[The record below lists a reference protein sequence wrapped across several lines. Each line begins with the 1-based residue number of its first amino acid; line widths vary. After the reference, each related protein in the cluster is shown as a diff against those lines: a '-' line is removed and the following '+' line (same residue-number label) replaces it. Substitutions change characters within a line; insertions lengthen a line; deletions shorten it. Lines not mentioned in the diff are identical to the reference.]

1 MIHLRRQLELQLS
14 CKRMVDP
21 RMHIRTARLVLI
33 AVLACRS
40 AAWADG
46 GSITGT
52 IMDPSGAGM
61 PAVTVTLRNAAT
73 GATETAVTSGDGT
86 YLFPGLA
93 VGRYGILIH
102 QTNFQ
107 PFERSA
113 IQVAGALTLDITLQ
127 LDHPNETLT
136 VSTDG
141 SAPDPADTQSG
152 ETLSGAV
159 TRSVPLNGRSF
170 TDLIALQ
177 PGVVPA
183 SSQQPNAVLMAGVT
197 STPPSGGLNPGN
209 LSVSGQR
216 ESANGFVVNG
226 SSVEETVNMGTAVV
240 PNLDSIAELRVL
252 TNNFNAEY
260 GNYSGGQILVV
271 TKSGANDFHGDA
283 FEFLRNTALDARNF
297 FSADRARFDQ
307 NQFGATLGGP
317 VRRDRVFFFAD
328 YQGTRMSEGV
338 DTGLIRVPSLADRTG
353 ELQDLARQMTGAVD
367 GQYWAN
373 LLSEK
378 LGYAVSPN
386 EPYYTPGCAN
396 ASQCVFPGAV
406 VPQRAWSAP
415 ARSLM
420 QYIPQPNAGADQF
433 STAAYDQTLG
443 DNKGALRIDA
453 NSRWGMLSA
462 YYFVDRYALNNPYP
476 TAQGG
481 ASVPGFNALNSGLA
495 QLASLSATK
504 TFGANT
510 VNEFHLSFMRNANV
524 AGQPVGGVGPSLGSQ
539 GFAEGAG
546 TPGIVPLVPSI
557 EGIANVSFNDFT
569 LGVDTT
575 GLAQVNNTFQ
585 GSDNWSRVAG
595 PHSFKFGAA
604 VHYDQVNTHP
614 DAQSNGSFDF
624 LGSETGVDFADF
636 LLGIPSSY
644 TQADSQ
650 SFYNRNHY
658 IGAYGQ
664 DSWRLRPNLT
674 LNYGIRWD
682 VIPPWR
688 EKYGQLQT
696 LMLGEQSVVYP
707 GAPTGLVF
715 PGDPGIPSTL
725 APTRYGN
732 LAPRAGLAWSPEAK
746 TSVRAGYGM
755 FYTAFEGLSAGIM
768 SANPPYGYSYTSPAP
783 PLFQTPFITAATGQN
798 NGQRFPLPFPPFGAS
813 AWNPD
818 RNVDWAMYLP
828 LAGIPSFYRQNAP
841 PYAGN
846 FTLSIERQFA
856 ANTFLRMG
864 YVGAQAHHLLVVEEA
879 NPGNAAQCLS
889 LSQPADVMPG
899 TATCGPFGESG
910 TYTAASGQTVQ
921 GTRGPFPSAF
931 GGVSYQKTIGNSNY
945 NALEVTARH
954 NAGPLELLAGYTYSK
969 SLDQSSSLAEAVN
982 PLNPSLD
989 RAPSAFDMTHNFVAS
1004 YRLAIPFLG
1013 GWDLSGITRFST
1025 GFPVTLFNNGDT
1037 SLLGSIPNG
1046 INNNG
1051 VDTPDYTPGPL
1062 DLNRNPRNGEPA
1074 FNTALFSIPAL
1085 GQLGT
1090 AARRFFYGPGIAN
1103 FDMALAKSIRLAE
1116 SRTLQL
1122 RLEAFNV
1129 WNHAQFYGPAA
1140 VNGNIESS
1148 NFGQIVSAAAP
1159 RLVQLAAK
1167 FSF

>member
-1 MIHLRRQLELQLS
+1 MY
-14 CKRMVDP
+14 
-21 RMHIRTARLVLI
+21 IRPPQPILI
-33 AVLACRS
+33 AILACC
-40 AAWADG
+40 AAAGANDANL
-46 GSITGT
+46 TGK
-52 IMDPSGAGM
+52 IMDPSGAAM
-61 PAVTVTLRNAAT
+61 PAVTVTLRNSAT
-73 GATETAVTSGDGT
+73 GTERTAITASDGSYT
-86 YLFPGLA
+86 FAGLPA
-93 VGRYGILIH
+93 GRYGILIE
-102 QTNFQ
+102 QASFQ
-107 PFERSA
+107 PFERSGLEL
-113 IQVAGALTLDITLQ
+113 AGAVLNLDITLE
-127 LDHPNETLT
+127 LELRNEALT
-136 VSTDG
+136 VRTD
-141 SAPDPADTQSG
+141 SIAPDPSSTQSG
-152 ETLSGAV
+152 ETLSGAT

-170 TDLIALQ
+170 TDLLALQ
-177 PGVVPA
+177 PGVIPS

-209 LSVSGQR
+209 MSVSGQR
-216 ESANGFVVNG
+216 ETANGFVVNG
-226 SSVEETVNMGTAVV
+226 SDVEETVNMGTAVV

-260 GNYSGGQILVV
+260 GNYSGGQIQVV

-317 VRRDRVFFFAD
+317 IRRDQMFFFAD
-328 YQGTRMSEGV
+328 YQGTRMTEGV
-338 DTGLIRVPSLADRTG
+338 DTGLIRVPSLDDRTG
-353 ELQDLARQMTGAVD
+353 DLQDLARQMTGAVN
-367 GQYWAN
+367 GAYWAG
-373 LLSEK
+373 LLSQR

-386 EPYYTPGCAN
+386 EPYYTAGCVN
-396 ASQCVFPGAV
+396 PSQCVFPGAV
-406 VPQRAWSAP
+406 IPRRAWSAP
-415 ARSLM
+415 AQSLLP
-420 QYIPQPNAGADQF
+420 YIPLPNAGPNQF
-433 STAAYDQTLG
+433 STAASDETLG
-443 DNKGALRIDA
+443 DNKGALRVDG

-462 YYFVDRYALNNPYP
+462 YYFVDGYALNNPYP

-510 VNEFHLSFMRNANV
+510 VNELHLSFMRNANI
-524 AGQPVGGVGPSLGSQ
+524 AGQPEGGVGPSLRAQ
-539 GFAEGAG
+539 GFVEGAG

-557 EGIANVSFNDFT
+557 EGVANVSFNDFT
-569 LGVDTT
+569 MGVDTT
-575 GLAQVNNTFQ
+575 GLTQVNNTFQ
-585 GSDNWSRVAG
+585 VSDDWARVAG
-595 PHSFKFGAA
+595 RHSFKFGAA

-650 SFYNRNHY
+650 SFYNRTHY

-664 DSWRLRPNLT
+664 DSWRVRPNLT
-674 LNYGIRWD
+674 LNYGVRWD

-688 EKYGQLQT
+688 EKYNQLQT
-696 LMLGEQSVVYP
+696 LVLGEQSVVYP

-732 LAPRAGLAWSPEAK
+732 LAPRIGLAWSPGAK
-746 TSVRAGYGM
+746 TTVRAGYGM

-783 PLFQTPFITAATGQN
+783 PLFQTPFITAATGGN
-798 NGQRFPLPFPPFGAS
+798 NGQRFPLPFPAFGAS
-813 AWNPD
+813 AQNPD
-818 RNVDWAMYLP
+818 SAVDWSMYMP
-828 LAGIPSFYRQNAP
+828 LTGIPSFDRQNVP
-841 PYAGN
+841 PYAEN
-846 FTLSIERQFA
+846 FTLSLERQFA
-856 ANTFLRMG
+856 ANTLLRVG
-864 YVGAQAHHLLVVEEA
+864 YVGAQAHRLLVVEEA
-879 NPGNAAQCLS
+879 NPGNAALCLS
-889 LSQPADVMPG
+889 LSQPDEVRPG

-910 TYTAASGQTVQ
+910 VYTAASGETIQ
-921 GTRGPFPSAF
+921 GTRGPFPAAF

-945 NALEVTARH
+945 NALEVTVRH

-969 SLDQSSSLAEAVN
+969 SIDQSSSLAEAVN

-1004 YRLAIPFLG
+1004 YRYAIPFLG
-1013 GWDLSGITRFST
+1013 GWEVSGITRFSA
-1025 GFPVTLFNNGDT
+1025 GFPVTLFNNDDT
-1037 SLLGSIPNG
+1037 SLLGTIPNG

-1051 VDTPDYTPGPL
+1051 VDTPNYTPGQL
-1062 DLNRNPRNGEPA
+1062 DLNRNPRNGEAA
-1074 FNTALFSIPAL
+1074 FNTALFSLPAL
-1085 GQLGT
+1085 GQMGT

-1103 FDMALAKSIRLAE
+1103 FDMALAKDIRLAE

-1122 RLEAFNV
+1122 RVEAFNL
-1129 WNHAQFYGPAA
+1129 WNHAQFVGAAA
-1140 VNGNIESS
+1140 VNGNIGSS
-1148 NFGQIVSAAAP
+1148 NFGQITSAAAP
-1159 RLVQLAAK
+1159 RLVQLAMK
-1167 FSF
+1167 FIF